1 MRYDEDY
8 PEIIENCIRSRE
20 NLEHFYDYPIE
31 VYQISTLRRESIANN
46 SNSDYFFSEDR
57 EINEINLLYILIGNN
72 SIIIREDEEAFF
84 QLYNIEDREIF
95 RGYNSFVSERDRRLE
110 NGQQEQEILP
120 ASTQISF

>member
-8 PEIIENCIRSRE
+8 PEIIENCIRARE

-31 VYQISTLRRESIANN
+31 VYHNFTLSIESIANN

-72 SIIIREDEEAFF
+72 SIMMKRHFFNYIILKTEKFLEDIIVLCLKE
-84 QLYNIEDREIF
+84 IED
-95 RGYNSFVSERDRRLE
+95 
-110 NGQQEQEILP
+110 
-120 ASTQISF
+120 

>member
-1 MRYDEDY
+1 MS
-8 PEIIENCIRSRE
+8 I
-20 NLEHFYDYPIE
+20 
-31 VYQISTLRRESIANN
+31 ESIANN
-46 SNSDYFFSEDR
+46 SNSDYFSSEDR